1 MKKIKEI
8 TSYFDNIIIFNK
20 ETNLTKTLDNTPVT
34 LGLKDIYVGTKCN
47 WKYKWNK
54 VIHVHT
60 EHSTVDIETD
70 VFHLQLKN
78 ADPENWIDFH
88 EFLQR
93 RWKFYCE
100 KAGRKEAKI
109 KHHTSAVST
118 TSWTKKTK
126 PTKMYGS
133 RSTVKSRQYKSV
145 VINPETEWSDDGK
158 DILGLSEEEKEV
170 TTEQGRLHNV
180 EEVSA
185 TSREEPE
192 DEEYDST
199 SPECNLKRNLKRPRL
214 RKKTRNDDDSDDDV
228 FDDPKITTLLSNS
241 KIVTPRPKA
250 ELRFEDD
257 DSEVETRDVETNQK
271 KVSAFFRPKTI
282 ATRDKSKVT
291 TSRENEIG
299 NFPNVTKKAL
309 TPLKQNNEK
318 WIENRPKLTPTSPVS
333 VNNSKNVSKDVT
345 GLETPKTSKFFSSRR
360 EEIEDI
366 SDSENE
372 LSLPKRR
379 KLSKFATPSKTDTAL
394 TIKTV
399 PKSTTELR
407 TKTFKSSVSVL
418 VPSWRGLKNLGNS
431 CYLNASLQL
440 LFTLPDLVS
449 SLVGHGSKL
458 CQSIT
463 SVSNSLRNAT
473 QASINPR
480 CVKIAVD
487 AVTDRFLGY
496 EQRDAHE
503 FLSDLIDRV
512 HDELIDEAAKVTSDN
527 AGESVIT
534 DDFFRT
540 DVEVCLKCNTCGYER
555 TMGEMYRHL
564 SIEVD
569 RHQSCEDE
577 DGRHLWKVE
586 DGLKR
591 FFLPT
596 QLEAKCEKCK
606 KGTSIT
612 RENKIASRPRA
623 FILQLKRFVV
633 KEKIQIRRSNGVQQ
647 SNDSGDEKPPAPI
660 EMIISKNKDPVL
672 IPESFDLRDM
682 AEFNASLQVDS
693 VYKLKGVIHHH
704 GGTPSSG
711 HYTADVIRTNSE
723 GKSEWVSFDDGHA
736 HPSNLSKL
744 LKNPKNRRTSYL
756 LLYTVQG

>member
-47 WKYKWNK
+47 WKYKWNR
-54 VIHVHT
+54 VINVHT

-78 ADPENWIDFH
+78 ADPENWIAFN

-93 RWKFYCE
+93 RWRIFCE
-100 KAGRKEAKI
+100 KAGRKEAKM

-145 VINPETEWSDDGK
+145 VINPETEWSDDDK
-158 DILGLSEEEKEV
+158 DILGLSEEEKEI

-185 TSREEPE
+185 TSREEAE
-192 DEEYDST
+192 DEEYDNST
-199 SPECNLKRNLKRPRL
+199 SPEFNLKNKLKRPRL

-228 FDDPKITTLLSNS
+228 FDDPKITTILSNS

-257 DSEVETRDVETNQK
+257 DSEVETIDVETNQK

-291 TSRENEIG
+291 TSRESKIG
-299 NFPNVTKKAL
+299 NIPKVTEEAL

-318 WIENRPKLTPTSPVS
+318 WIESRPPLTSPVS
-333 VNNSKNVSKDVT
+333 VNKSKDVSKNVS
-345 GLETPKTSKFFSSRR
+345 TPKTSKFFSSRR

-366 SDSENE
+366 SDSEDE
-372 LSLPKRR
+372 VSLPKRR
-379 KLSKFATPSKTDTAL
+379 KLSKFATPSKADTAL

-399 PKSTTELR
+399 PTSTPELR
-407 TKTFKSSVSVL
+407 TKTLKSSVSVPI
-418 VPSWRGLKNLGNS
+418 PSWKGLKNLGNT

-440 LFTLPDLVS
+440 LYTLPDLVS

-480 CVKIAVD
+480 CVKIAID

-512 HDELIDEAAKVTSDN
+512 HDELKDETQNVTSDSV
-527 AGESVIT
+527 GESVMI

-540 DVEVCLKCNTCGYER
+540 DVEVCLKCDTCGYER
-555 TMGEMYRHL
+555 
-564 SIEVD
+564 
-569 RHQSCEDE
+569 
-577 DGRHLWKVE
+577 
-586 DGLKR
+586 
-591 FFLPT
+591 
-596 QLEAKCEKCK
+596 
-606 KGTSIT
+606 
-612 RENKIASRPRA
+612 
-623 FILQLKRFVV
+623 
-633 KEKIQIRRSNGVQQ
+633 
-647 SNDSGDEKPPAPI
+647 
-660 EMIISKNKDPVL
+660 
-672 IPESFDLRDM
+672 
-682 AEFNASLQVDS
+682 
-693 VYKLKGVIHHH
+693 
-704 GGTPSSG
+704 
-711 HYTADVIRTNSE
+711 
-723 GKSEWVSFDDGHA
+723 
-736 HPSNLSKL
+736 
-744 LKNPKNRRTSYL
+744 
-756 LLYTVQG
+756 